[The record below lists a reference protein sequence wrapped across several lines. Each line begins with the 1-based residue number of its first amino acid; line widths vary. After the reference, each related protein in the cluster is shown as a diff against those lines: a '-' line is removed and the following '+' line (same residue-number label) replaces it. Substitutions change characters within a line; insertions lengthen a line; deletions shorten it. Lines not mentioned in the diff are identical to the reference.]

1 MPPAIEIEQS
11 IKYKFDFLTLVYES
25 IEEIAAATSLN
36 WQSAC
41 FWKYP
46 LHLIFKVCLCCKH

>member
-36 WQSAC
+36 
-41 FWKYP
+41 
-46 LHLIFKVCLCCKH
+46 